1 LETEVAK
8 SREYLDRVTRQ
19 DQQLASGAL
28 DLQSGGGGTPSGL
41 R

>member
-8 SREYLDRVTRQ
+8 SREYLDRVRRQ
-19 DQQLASGAL
+19 DEQLASGAL
-28 DLQSGGGGTPSGL
+28 DLEGGTTTGRL